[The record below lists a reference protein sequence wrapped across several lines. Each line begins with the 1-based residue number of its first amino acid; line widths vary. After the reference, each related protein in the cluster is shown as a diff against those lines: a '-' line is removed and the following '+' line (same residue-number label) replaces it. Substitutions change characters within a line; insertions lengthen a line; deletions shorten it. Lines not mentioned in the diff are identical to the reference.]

1 MKNNTHAKHA
11 TPVVAVPIPRDYFQ
25 REPLWG
31 NAGGYRSV
39 NEISKAVEEAG
50 GRAVLVFPGQELP
63 EFDAVILPGGGDID
77 PSFYGESPQADVVDT
92 DHELDR
98 FQLEMA
104 ATALRNGTPVLGICR
119 GMQVLNVAAGGSLIQ
134 HLEATEE
141 HFPGEA
147 RDNPDLRPNPV
158 HDIELVAESVLSQLL
173 EESRIAVN
181 SLHHQAAA
189 RVGGSLKVTAVAHDG
204 TVEALE
210 GPGGYQVGVQFHP
223 EDLRHSDNRFQRLFD
238 RLVESAAG
246 KNS

>member
-1 MKNNTHAKHA
+1 SQ
-11 TPVVAVPIPRDYFQ
+11 PIVAVPIPRDYFQ

-39 NEISKAVEEAG
+39 NEITRAVEEAG

-77 PSFYGESPQADVVDT
+77 PSFYGQSAQADVVET
-92 DHELDR
+92 DRELDQ

-104 ATALRNGTPVLGICR
+104 AGALQNGTPVLGICR

-158 HDIELVAESVLSQLL
+158 HDIDLVGDSILSTLL
-173 EESRIAVN
+173 QQSRIAVN
-181 SLHHQAAA
+181 SLHHQAAD
-189 RVGGSLKVTAVAHDG
+189 RVGGNLRVTAVAHDG
-204 TVEALE
+204 TVEAVE
-210 GPGGYQVGVQFHP
+210 GPGSFQVGVQFHP
-223 EDLRHSDNRFQRLFD
+223 EDLRHSDNRFQRLFE

-246 KNS
+246 KKS

>member
-1 MKNNTHAKHA
+1 MKNNPQANQA
-11 TPVVAVPIPRDYFQ
+11 APVVAVPIPRDYFQ

-39 NEISKAVEEAG
+39 NEITRAVEEAG
-50 GRAVLVFPGQELP
+50 GRAVLVFPGQDLP

-77 PSFYGESPQADVVDT
+77 PSFYGESAQADVVDT
-92 DHELDR
+92 DRELDQ
-98 FQLEMA
+98 FQLDMA
-104 ATALRNGTPVLGICR
+104 ANALHHGTPILGICR

-134 HLEATEE
+134 HLAATEE

-158 HDIELVAESVLSQLL
+158 HDIELVGESVLFKLL
-173 EESRIAVN
+173 QESRIAVN
-181 SLHHQAAA
+181 SLHHQAAD
-189 RVGGSLKVTAVAHDG
+189 RVGGTLKVTALAHDG

-210 GPGGYQVGVQFHP
+210 GPGGFQVGVQFHP
-223 EDLRHSDNRFQRLFD
+223 EDLRHSDNRFQRLFE